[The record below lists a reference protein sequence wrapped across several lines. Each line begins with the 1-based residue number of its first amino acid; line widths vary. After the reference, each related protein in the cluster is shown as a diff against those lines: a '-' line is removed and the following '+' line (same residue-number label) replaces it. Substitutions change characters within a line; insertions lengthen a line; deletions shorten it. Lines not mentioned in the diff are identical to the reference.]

1 MLGAP
6 AVTVKLQLEPD
17 LRIEMRCG
25 QKKYKSVVKLDPEA
39 AGISE
44 NERANIFA
52 AFTGRRQSRLNK
64 LSAAKKARAIIMHA
78 LCDNTG
84 GESALEALLATK
96 LASHELDENGDL
108 TTVVRRPLCCLQ
120 RKTGD
125 DLSEYEKAA
134 CLACAAK
141 DARMSS
147 MCHTPFRP
155 ASSSLFSVSVGRRAR
170 MASVAI
176 VSP

>member
-64 LSAAKKARAIIMHA
+64 LSAAKKARAEELFKEVCLVIRSTA
-78 LCDNTG
+78 D
-84 GESALEALLATK
+84 LAPQ
-96 LASHELDENGDL
+96 
-108 TTVVRRPLCCLQ
+108 VQ
-120 RKTGD
+120 
-125 DLSEYEKAA
+125 
-134 CLACAAK
+134 
-141 DARMSS
+141 
-147 MCHTPFRP
+147 
-155 ASSSLFSVSVGRRAR
+155 
-170 MASVAI
+170 
-176 VSP
+176 